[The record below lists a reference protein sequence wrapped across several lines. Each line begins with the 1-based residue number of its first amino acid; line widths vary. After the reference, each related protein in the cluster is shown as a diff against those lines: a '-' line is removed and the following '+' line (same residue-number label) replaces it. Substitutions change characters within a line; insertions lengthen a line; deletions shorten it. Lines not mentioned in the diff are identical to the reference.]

1 VPLFIKEMDDNNQY
15 YFIVYSSYFIIA
27 IIFSFLINSLFLRF
41 AKTLGIRNQND
52 GTVIR
57 WASQSKPAVGGFSFY
72 IIFLLSITAYSVFFN
87 SHQVF
92 LNKQFIGFLLA
103 TMLGF
108 LLGLAD
114 DAYDTR
120 PFLKVT
126 TQLTCAILL
135 IVTGTVINISSYIFI
150 NYAFTLVWV
159 IGIMNSLNML
169 DNMDAIAASVSIM
182 IIIAAISMMI
192 MKGDMTNIFF
202 IIMTG
207 IMAALLGFL
216 YFNWHPSKMFMGDTG
231 SQFLGILLAFI
242 GIRYFWNVSAPSGDL
257 ISTKNLV
264 LPLIVFI
271 MPLVDTTVVVIRR
284 LSKKRSPFIGGK
296 DHTTHALAFLGM
308 SDSQVAFLFISLSC
322 LSIFFVIVIE
332 RIITEWNDAYAI
344 FFGAYFLA
352 VLVVF
357 LYLSRLKKD

>member
-1 VPLFIKEMDDNNQY
+1 MAESNQY
-15 YFIVYSSYFIIA
+15 YFIVYSSYFVIA

-41 AKTLGIRNQND
+41 AKTLGIRGGNE

-114 DAYDTR
+114 DAHDTR

-126 TQLTCAILL
+126 TQLTCAVLL
-135 IVTGTVINISSYIFI
+135 MVTGTVINISPYLYV
-150 NYAFTLVWV
+150 NYAFTLIWV
-159 IGIMNSLNML
+159 VGIMNSLNML
-169 DNMDAIAASVSIM
+169 DNMDAIAASVSI
-182 IIIAAISMMI
+182 IIILAGASVMI
-192 MKGDMTNIFF
+192 LKGDLTNISF
-202 IIMTG
+202 IIMVG
-207 IMAALLGFL
+207 IAGALIGFL

-231 SQFLGILLAFI
+231 SQFLGVFLAFI
-242 GIRYFWNVSAPSGDL
+242 GIHCFWNSTPPSNEIINIKSL
-257 ISTKNLV
+257 I
-264 LPLIVFI
+264 LPLLVFI
-271 MPLVDTTVVVIRR
+271 MPIVDTTVVVINR
-284 LSKKRSPFIGGK
+284 LSKKQSPFIGGK

-308 SDSQVAFLFISLSC
+308 SDSQVAFLFIAISS
-322 LSIFFVIVIE
+322 LSIFFVVIAEKVIVN
-332 RIITEWNDAYAI
+332 WNNAYTAL
-344 FFGAYFLA
+344 FAAYFL
-352 VLVVF
+352 VILIIF
-357 LYLSRLKKD
+357 LHISRLKRTKNG